1 MVPNQPVEVAPN
13 MSPKPM
19 AQKAMEPMEKSM
31 RFFIMMLMEFLARVK
46 PACMKNTRAAATS
59 VHR

>member
-1 MVPNQPVEVAPN
+1 

-19 AQKAMEPMEKSM
+19 AQKVMEPMEKSI